1 MKNTMLFALATLAAP
16 LAMAQ
21 QTDAVT
27 PVGQSVSK
35 EEAETTMA
43 ELNQF
48 LNDMLAAF
56 ESVTDRTSADAA
68 AEQLLTILSG
78 SADLQQ
84 KLDRITNDPEMC
96 QAMLPY
102 ILQAVV
108 DNGVRSAEII
118 NKIKSNDY
126 FGSDAL
132 REIMEKLAKQ
142 ATPQEPAI

>member
-1 MKNTMLFALATLAAP
+1 MKNTILFALATLAAP

-35 EEAETTMA
+35 EEAEATVA

-68 AEQLLTILSG
+68 AEQLLTILAG
-78 SADLQQ
+78 AADLQQ
-84 KLDRITNDPEMC
+84 KLDRVTNDPEMS
-96 QAMLPY
+96 QAMIPH

-108 DNGVRSAEII
+108 DNGVRAAEII
-118 NKIKSNDY
+118 DKIKSNDY

-132 REIMEKLAKQ
+132 REIMENLAKQ
-142 ATPQEPAI
+142 STL